1 MENDSDI
8 DNEEEG
14 TRKGKSTPY
23 TTTEQHNNGNIFS
36 LKQTLTFQRV
46 FGDLEDDAAHSPGMI
61 VDKATV
67 SGQKLQEKL
76 VTTGEFTQSDAAIMI
91 DDMLKADFM
100 DKVSWDTYRRVKGEG
115 A

>member
-1 MENDSDI
+1 
-8 DNEEEG
+8 
-14 TRKGKSTPY
+14 
-23 TTTEQHNNGNIFS
+23 
-36 LKQTLTFQRV
+36 
-46 FGDLEDDAAHSPGMI
+46 MI

-76 VTTGEFTQSDAAIMI
+76 VTTGEFTQSDAAIII
-91 DDMLKADFM
+91 DDMVKVDFM